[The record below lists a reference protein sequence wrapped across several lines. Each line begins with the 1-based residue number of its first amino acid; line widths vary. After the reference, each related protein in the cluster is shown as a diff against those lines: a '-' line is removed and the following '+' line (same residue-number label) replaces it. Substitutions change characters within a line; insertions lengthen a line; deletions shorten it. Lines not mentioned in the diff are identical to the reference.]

1 MKIHELK
8 QVLWVETPMGVGQV
22 LFLMD
27 YGIHENSVWV
37 VAIEKTREIK
47 HYNSNQLKMVFN
59 HTLSYEDKTKH
70 RGSL

>member
-1 MKIHELK
+1 MIIHELK

-59 HTLSYEDKTKH
+59 YTLSYEDKTKH

>member
-1 MKIHELK
+1 MTIHELK

-59 HTLSYEDKTKH
+59 YTLSYEDKTKH
-70 RGSL
+70 RSSL